1 MMPKSSMRSP
11 TRVPLFPRSGLSS
24 PTRSASPVPLGP
36 NRPPRGGI
44 PGAGRVALALL
55 LLASGNLGCG
65 GKGDEAPP
73 EADAPAPLAGLEVR
87 AKLLD
92 QVHLADID
100 QRGLF
105 IDLGTPAQ
113 AKYTAGDWGSGWGK
127 QGRDG
132 DGADAAAW
140 ARVGQRGKLWF
151 HLDGPSDLTAVLRL
165 RSKGTGALTPYVNGT
180 AVQSV
185 FFDEGGGWQEV
196 TMSLPAVE
204 TQAGDNQLLLVFGDT
219 TVVDGEPTAA
229 EVDWLRVARG
239 AGAGDD
245 GFEPPRFARLVDEV
259 TVAGEARRALTL
271 PRPVSVAWHV
281 SVPPGGKLGT
291 SVAGLGSATASGSV
305 EVVVTPEGGTGKTVA
320 STAVS
325 AGWQDLVADLS
336 ELGGQVVRLE
346 LRATPAEGGGGR
358 IAFGEPAIWAALAG
372 PTDAVSDRKPK
383 HIVIVLTD
391 TLRASKLK
399 IYNPDSRVI
408 SLVIDRI
415 AEEGVVF
422 EQAQSPAP
430 WTKPSVAS
438 ILTGLH
444 PMTHGAKTQAA
455 VVPDSARFLGE
466 HLKSMGWSTA
476 AFIGNGY
483 VSDKFGFDQG
493 WDRYRN
499 FIREGA
505 DTDAPNIYRE
515 AGDWA
520 EQHKDDKFLLYVHT
534 IDPHVPYDPP
544 QEDLERYDP
553 RPNYDGIVKPR
564 STGDLLA
571 KAKKN
576 PPLVVF
582 SESDKRRL
590 EALHD
595 GEITQHDVEMG
606 KFIDRLVR
614 LGIWDDTLFVFV
626 SDHGEEFE
634 EHGSWGHGH
643 SVYQELLQ
651 VPLVMRF
658 RGGIPAGVR
667 VPSSVSTM
675 DISPTVL
682 EVAGLA
688 PLPNAEG
695 RSLVPLFRGGRFD
708 VPAVAFSEWGDNR
721 RVAVAGPWKFILR
734 GNLTTAMF
742 DLSADPGEQNQLDV
756 TDFPIAGRYTRILQ
770 GQFLGASDR
779 ANWFASEQGEGQR
792 LVGEGQETQM
802 DAATCEQLKALGY
815 VDAET
820 DCSALDG

>member
-1 MMPKSSMRSP
+1 MRQRF
-11 TRVPLFPRSGLSS
+11 TLAAACGLVPLFLVL
-24 PTRSASPVPLGP
+24 APVT
-36 NRPPRGGI
+36 
-44 PGAGRVALALL
+44 A
-55 LLASGNLGCG
+55 GCG
-65 GKGDEAPP
+65 GDKDGAGDDDESAN
-73 EADAPAPLAGLEVR
+73 APAPLAGMRVHTD
-87 AKLLD
+87 LLD
-92 QVHLADID
+92 RVHLADVTH
-100 QRGLF
+100 RGLF
-105 IDLGTPAQ
+105 IDMGTPAQ

-127 QGRDG
+127 QGRDDG
-132 DGADAAAW
+132 DDGATW
-140 ARVGQRGKLWF
+140 ARVAQRGKIWF
-151 HLDGPSDLTAVLRL
+151 HLDGPSDVTAVLRL

-180 AVQSV
+180 PVQSV
-185 FFDEGGGWQEV
+185 FFEDGGGWQEV
-196 TMSLPAVE
+196 PMTLPAAQ
-204 TQAGDNQLLLVFGDT
+204 THAGDNQLLLVFGDT
-219 TVVDGEPTAA
+219 TVIDGVETAA
-229 EVDWLRVARG
+229 ELDWIRIARG
-239 AGAGDD
+239 AAAKTGTL
-245 GFEPPRFARLVDEV
+245 PRFETLV
-259 TVAGEARRALTL
+259 GEADAGGTRRAVTL
-271 PRPVSVAWHV
+271 PRPGSIAWYV
-281 SVPPGGKLGT
+281 EVPAGGKLGAAVGGVGGRGT
-291 SVAGLGSATASGSV
+291 GSV
-305 EVVVTPEGGTGKTVA
+305 EAVVTAEGAAPKTVA
-320 STAVS
+320 SQAVTGTW
-325 AGWQDLVADLS
+325 ADMVADLTAYA
-336 ELGGQVVRLE
+336 GQVVRLE

-358 IAFGEPAIWAALAG
+358 IAFAEPALYAPPAK

-399 IYNPDSRVI
+399 IYNPESRVL

-438 ILTGLH
+438 ILTSLA
-444 PMTHGAKTQAA
+444 PTTHGAKTQAA
-455 VVPDSARFLGE
+455 VVPDSALFLGE
-466 HLKSMGWSTA
+466 HLKAMGWSTA

-505 DTDAPNIYRE
+505 DTDAPSIYRE

-520 EQHKDDKFLLYVHT
+520 EQHKDEKFLLYVHT

-544 QEDLERYDP
+544 EEHLERYDP
-553 RPNYDGIVKPR
+553 RPNYDGPIKPR

-571 KAKKN
+571 KAKKS
-576 PPLVVF
+576 PPLVTF
-582 SESDKRRL
+582 TESDKRRL

-606 KFIDRLVR
+606 KFIDRLVK
-614 LGIWDDTLFVFV
+614 LDIWDDTLFVFV

-667 VPSSVSTM
+667 VPETVSTG
-675 DISPTVL
+675 DIAPTVL

-688 PLPNAEG
+688 PLPDAEG
-695 RSLVPLFRGGRFD
+695 RSLVPLFQGGEMT
-708 VPAVAFSEWGDNR
+708 VPPVGFSEWGDNR
-721 RVAVAGPWKFILR
+721 RVAVAGRWKFILR

-742 DLSADPGEQNQLDV
+742 DLDVDPWEKNQLDV
-756 TDFPIAGRYTRILQ
+756 VDFPIGGRYTRILL
-770 GQFLGASDR
+770 GQYLGASDR
-779 ANWFASEQGEGQR
+779 GAWFQSEQGEGTR
-792 LVGEGQETQM
+792 LVGEGQETRM